1 MAYNVLKGNVQFINS
16 DSGSIESMVDDHSN
30 QTIAGIKT
38 FSGVLTASLGVSSSA
53 YYGNGSG
60 LSGLDVAVTTFDN
73 ATINTIIV
81 AKADNNISGAVGLTY
96 DGAVMAVTG
105 NVSASV
111 NISGSGFYGSGVG
124 LTSIPVDQFNGN
136 ISAASLS
143 LGQSTLNDSG
153 NLVVKLSSSGG
164 LESTTDGLK
173 VNPSL
178 AAQKTSPVNA
188 DKFVIAD
195 SAASNA
201 TKYITY
207 QNLASG
213 ITSGITTFPPNGSDG
228 NVQIKNGSAFQGPN
242 ELNFNTSTNILTVT
256 GQITASVLVSSSFY
270 GDGNNLTNLPAAE
283 LSGNVN
289 AGNINIG
296 NGLFNSSNALAVSA
310 SYGLTASAQGLEVTS
325 SAISGLNVL
334 VSEGLVVSPIRAN
347 TTGSVAD
354 GDLFLITDVSDS
366 NQTKNAT
373 MTTLAA
379 YMQSELTFTPAGGSN
394 TQVQYN
400 NSGQFAGSSAFTF
413 NSATNTLAVQ
423 EISSSGNISASFFY
437 GDGSN
442 LQNVGGQNAYNSF
455 TANYTVASNHDLMG
469 IVTTGSAIT
478 ASLPAASTLSAGR
491 RFTFKDVSGSC
502 SGSNH
507 IVISASAYS
516 SAGNR
521 IDGQGVVKIQAGFG
535 AITIASDGVANYF
548 IVSTS

>member
-96 DGAVMAVTG
+96 NGAVMAVTG
-105 NVSASV
+105 NVSASA

-124 LTSIPVDQFNGN
+124 LTSIPVNQFNGN

-153 NLVVKLSSSGG
+153 NLVVKLSGSSG
-164 LESTTDGLK
+164 LESTADGLK
-173 VNPSL
+173 VNPSV
-178 AAQKTSPVNA
+178 AVEKFSPSDP
-188 DKFVIAD
+188 DKFLISD
-195 SAASNA
+195 SDAGNI
-201 TKYITY
+201 TKFLTY

-213 ITSGITTFPPNGSDG
+213 ITGGITTFPPAGNNG
-228 NVQIKNGSAFQGPN
+228 NVQIKNGAAFQGVS
-242 ELNFNTSTNILTVT
+242 ELSFDTTANTLTVT
-256 GQITASVLVSSSFY
+256 GQITASALVSSSFY

-400 NSGQFAGSSAFTF
+400 NSGQFAGSSTFTF
-413 NSATNTLAVQ
+413 NSATNTLAVTSVSCSANVSA
-423 EISSSGNISASFFY
+423 SSFYGSGLNLSNVNKIAFATFSASFNVTPQQSIAAINTSGSIVTASLGAANGYDIAQPITFKDIA
-437 GDGSN
+437 GSASVNNLVIEPSGSQTIDGSN
-442 LQNVGGQNAYNSF
+442 NGVKVELDY
-455 TANYTVASNHDLMG
+455 
-469 IVTTGSAIT
+469 GS
-478 ASLPAASTLSAGR
+478 
-491 RFTFKDVSGSC
+491 V
-502 SGSNH
+502 
-507 IVISASAYS
+507 
-516 SAGNR
+516 
-521 IDGQGVVKIQAGFG
+521 
-535 AITIASDGVANYF
+535 TIASDGVSSFYIIGTN
-548 IVSTS
+548 

>member
-1 MAYNVLKGNVQFINS
+1 MAYNVLKGSVQFINS
-16 DSGSIESMVDDHSN
+16 DSGSIESMVDDHSD

-38 FSGVLTASLGVSSSA
+38 FSGVLTASLGISSSA
-53 YYGNGSG
+53 YHGDGSG

-73 ATINTIIV
+73 ATLNTIIV

-96 DGAVMAVTG
+96 NGAVIAVTG
-105 NVSASV
+105 NVSASA
-111 NISGSGFYGSGVG
+111 NISGSGFYGSAVG
-124 LTSIPVDQFNGN
+124 LTSIPTNQFNGN

-153 NLVVKLSSSGG
+153 NLVVKLSSSSG

-173 VNPSL
+173 VNPSV
-178 AAQKTSPVNA
+178 AVPKTSPA
-188 DKFVIAD
+188 DDDKFLISDYAD
-195 SAASNA
+195 GNI

-207 QNLASG
+207 QNLAAGVTDS
-213 ITSGITTFPPNGSDG
+213 ISTYPPAGNNG
-228 NVQIKNGSAFQGPN
+228 NVQIKNGPAFQGVS
-242 ELNFNTSTNILTVT
+242 ELGFDTTANTLTVT

-296 NGLFNSSNALAVSA
+296 NGLFNSSNTLAVSA

-354 GDLFLITDVSDS
+354 GDFFLITDVSDS

-379 YMQSELTFTPAGGSN
+379 YMQDELTFTPAGGSN

-400 NSGQFAGSSAFTF
+400 NSGQFAGSSTFTF
-413 NSATNTLAVQ
+413 NSATNTLAVT
-423 EISSSGNISASFFY
+423 SVSCSANVSASSFY
-437 GDGSN
+437 GSGLGLSG
-442 LQNVGGQNAYNSF
+442 VSKIGFNSF
-455 TANYTVASNHDLMG
+455 TASFN
-469 IVTTGSAIT
+469 VTPQQSIAAISTSGSVVT
-478 ASLPAASTLSAGR
+478 ASLSAASNYDVAQAI
-491 RFTFKDVSGSC
+491 TFKDIAGSASVNNLVIEPSGSQT
-502 SGSNH
+502 
-507 IVISASAYS
+507 
-516 SAGNR
+516 
-521 IDGQGVVKIQAGFG
+521 IDGSSTGVKIELDYGSV
-535 AITIASDGVANYF
+535 TIASDGVSSFYIIGTN
-548 IVSTS
+548 

>member
-1 MAYNVLKGNVQFINS
+1 MAYNVLKGKVQFINS

-73 ATINTIIV
+73 ATLNTIIV

-96 DGAVMAVTG
+96 NGAIMAVTG

-111 NISGSGFYGSGVG
+111 NISGSGFYGSAVG
-124 LTSIPVDQFNGN
+124 LTSIPTNQFNGN

-153 NLVVKLSSSGG
+153 NLVVKLSSSSG

-173 VNPSL
+173 VNPSV
-178 AAQKTSPVNA
+178 AVQKTSPADA
-188 DKFVIAD
+188 DKFLISD
-195 SAASNA
+195 SAAGNI
-201 TKYITY
+201 TKYLTY
-207 QNLASG
+207 QNLAAG
-213 ITSGITTFPPNGSDG
+213 VVGGITTYPPAGNNG
-228 NVQIKNGSAFQGPN
+228 NVQIKNGSAFQGVSQ
-242 ELNFNTSTNILTVT
+242 LSFDTTANTLTVT
-256 GQITASVLVSSSFY
+256 GQITASALVSSSFY

-296 NGLFNSSNALAVSA
+296 NGLFNNSNTLAVSA

-379 YMQSELTFTPAGGSN
+379 YMQDELTFTPAGGSN

-400 NSGQFAGSSAFTF
+400 NSGQFAGSSTFTF
-413 NSATNTLAVQ
+413 NSATNTLTFQTGSVTGDFDIQGKVTVTGSTTTATRILN
-423 EISSSGNISASFFY
+423 ISSSNTDCSI
-437 GDGSN
+437 GDGNEVLTMTNTSPAK
-442 LQNVGGQNAYNSF
+442 V
-455 TANYTVASNHDLMG
+455 
-469 IVTTGSAIT
+469 
-478 ASLPAASTLSAGR
+478 SLPTVGANNTGTTYTIKRVMSANVE
-491 RFTFKDVSGSC
+491 VSGAVGQTIDGDNEVRTLTSKGEYIKLVATPLGPGYGWIIVGQ
-502 SGSNH
+502 SGS
-507 IVISASAYS
+507 
-516 SAGNR
+516 
-521 IDGQGVVKIQAGFG
+521 F
-535 AITIASDGVANYF
+535 
-548 IVSTS
+548 

>member
-73 ATINTIIV
+73 ATLNTIIV

-96 DGAVMAVTG
+96 NGAIMAVTG

-111 NISGSGFYGSGVG
+111 NISGSGFYGSAVG
-124 LTSIPVDQFNGN
+124 LTSIPTNQFNGN

-153 NLVVKLSSSGG
+153 NLVVKLSSSSG
-164 LESTTDGLK
+164 LESTTDGLR
-173 VNPSL
+173 VNPSV
-178 AAQKTSPVNA
+178 AVQKTSPADA
-188 DKFVIAD
+188 DKFLISD
-195 SAASNA
+195 SAAGNI
-201 TKYITY
+201 TKYLTY
-207 QNLASG
+207 QNLAAG
-213 ITSGITTFPPNGSDG
+213 VVGGITTYPPAGNNG
-228 NVQIKNGSAFQGPN
+228 NVQIKNGSAFQGVSQ
-242 ELNFNTSTNILTVT
+242 LSFDTTANTLTVT
-256 GQITASVLVSSSFY
+256 GQITASALVSSSFY

-296 NGLFNSSNALAVSA
+296 NGLFNNSNTLAVSA
-310 SYGLTASAQGLEVTS
+310 SYGLTASAQGLEVTA
-325 SAISGLNVL
+325 SATSGLNVL
-334 VSEGLVVSPIRAN
+334 VSAGLVVSPIRAN

-379 YMQSELTFTPAGGSN
+379 YMQDELTFTAAGGSN

-400 NSGQFAGSSAFTF
+400 NSGQFAGSSTFTF
-413 NSATNTLAVQ
+413 NSATNTLIFQTGSVTGDFDIQGSVTITGSTTTATRILN
-423 EISSSGNISASFFY
+423 ISSSNADCSIGEGNEVLTMTNTSPAKVS
-437 GDGSN
+437 
-442 LQNVGGQNAYNSF
+442 LPTVG
-455 TANYTVASNHDLMG
+455 ASNTG
-469 IVTTGSAIT
+469 TTYTIKRVMSANVE
-478 ASLPAASTLSAGR
+478 
-491 RFTFKDVSGSC
+491 VSGAVGQTIDGDNEVRTLTSKGEYIKLVATPLGPGYGWIIVGQ
-502 SGSNH
+502 SGS
-507 IVISASAYS
+507 
-516 SAGNR
+516 
-521 IDGQGVVKIQAGFG
+521 F
-535 AITIASDGVANYF
+535 
-548 IVSTS
+548 